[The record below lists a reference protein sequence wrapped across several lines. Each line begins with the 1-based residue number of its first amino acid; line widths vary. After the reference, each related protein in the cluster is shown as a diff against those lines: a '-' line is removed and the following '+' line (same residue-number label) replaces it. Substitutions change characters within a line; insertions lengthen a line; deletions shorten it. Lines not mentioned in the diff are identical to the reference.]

1 MTTNQETCLVIKIRL
16 QKELEDTKSHHQQLL
31 LLIINITLSEDLTKD
46 KKLAKNSENSPFD
59 NFYLKFQFLRLSSC
73 CNNYCDHIE
82 VCDCSSKIQF

>member
-1 MTTNQETCLVIKIRL
+1 MTTKQETCLVIKIRL
-16 QKELEDTKSHHQQLL
+16 QKEDTKSHHQQL

-59 NFYLKFQFLRLSSC
+59 NFYLKFQFLRLSC
-73 CNNYCDHIE
+73 RCNYCHHIE